1 VLLLSL
7 RGFSLEAQPKL
18 ICSQLIT
25 NKYMHEPINRR
36 HLQLSNNHHRE
47 NRKYIASTEQ
57 LVTEIVVK
65 DIKQSTKFYREL
77 GFEILRDA
85 GDFVEL
91 TWEDHQLYIAE
102 LSAYHEIASDDV
114 ELPEPPKF
122 PLANIRI
129 MVPNVDD
136 YWKLVR
142 EMGAQIVIPI
152 ADRYYGLRDFIISDP
167 DGFGV
172 RFATSSSQSSS

>member
-1 VLLLSL
+1 MQLKQFKPL
-7 RGFSLEAQPKL
+7 RIDMTLFCPHL
-18 ICSQLIT
+18 IIT
-25 NKYMHEPINRR
+25 NKYIHEPINRWN
-36 HLQLSNNHHRE
+36 LQLSNNHRQ
-47 NRKYIASTEQ
+47 NKKYVASTEQQ

-65 DIKQSTKFYREL
+65 DIQRSTKFYREL
-77 GFEILRDA
+77 GFKVLRDA

-91 TWEDHQLYIAE
+91 TWEDHRLYIAE

-114 ELPEPPKF
+114 KLPEPSKF

-129 MVPNVDD
+129 MVPNVDN
-136 YWKLVR
+136 YWKLVK
-142 EMGAQIVIPI
+142 EMGARIVIPI

-172 RFATSSSQSSS
+172 RFATSSSQSNS

>member
-1 VLLLSL
+1 M
-7 RGFSLEAQPKL
+7 GQK
-18 ICSQLIT
+18 
-25 NKYMHEPINRR
+25 KYVD
-36 HLQLSNNHHRE
+36 
-47 NRKYIASTEQ
+47 STEQ
-57 LVTEIVVK
+57 LVTEIVVR
-65 DIKQSTKFYREL
+65 DIQRSTKFYREL
-77 GFEILRDA
+77 GFKVLRDA

-91 TWEDHQLYIAE
+91 TWENHQLYVAE
-102 LSAYHEIASDDV
+102 LSAYREIASDDV
-114 ELPEPPKF
+114 KLPERSKF

-129 MVPNVDD
+129 VVPNVDD

-172 RFATSSSQSSS
+172 RFATPSSQK

>member
-1 VLLLSL
+1 M
-7 RGFSLEAQPKL
+7 GQK
-18 ICSQLIT
+18 
-25 NKYMHEPINRR
+25 
-36 HLQLSNNHHRE
+36 
-47 NRKYIASTEQ
+47 KYIDSTEQ
-57 LVTEIVVK
+57 LVTEIVVR
-65 DIKQSTKFYREL
+65 DIQRSTKFYCEL
-77 GFEILRDA
+77 GFKVLRDS

-91 TWEDHQLYIAE
+91 TWEDHQLYIAQ
-102 LSAYHEIASDDV
+102 LSAYHEITIDEV

-136 YWKLVR
+136 YWKLAK
-142 EMGAQIVIPI
+142 EKGAKIVIPV

-172 RFATSSSQSSS
+172 RFATPISSQRSSR

>member
-1 VLLLSL
+1 M
-7 RGFSLEAQPKL
+7 GKK
-18 ICSQLIT
+18 
-25 NKYMHEPINRR
+25 KYVD
-36 HLQLSNNHHRE
+36 
-47 NRKYIASTEQ
+47 STEQ
-57 LVTEIVVK
+57 LVTEIVVR
-65 DIKQSTKFYREL
+65 DIQRSTKFYREL
-77 GFEILRDA
+77 GFKVLRDA

-91 TWEDHQLYIAE
+91 TWEDHQLYVAE
-102 LSAYHEIASDDV
+102 LSAYREIASDDIKV
-114 ELPEPPKF
+114 PERSKF

-129 MVPNVDD
+129 VVPNVDD

-172 RFATSSSQSSS
+172 RFASPSLQK

>member
-1 VLLLSL
+1 M
-7 RGFSLEAQPKL
+7 GQK
-18 ICSQLIT
+18 
-25 NKYMHEPINRR
+25 
-36 HLQLSNNHHRE
+36 
-47 NRKYIASTEQ
+47 KYIDSTEQ
-57 LVTEIVVK
+57 LVAEIVVR
-65 DIKQSTKFYREL
+65 DIQRSTKFYCEL
-77 GFEILRDA
+77 GFKVLRDS

-91 TWEDHQLYIAE
+91 TWEDHQLYIAQ
-102 LSAYHEIASDDV
+102 LSAYHEITIDEV

-136 YWKLVR
+136 YWKLAK
-142 EMGAQIVIPI
+142 EKGAKIVIPV

-172 RFATSSSQSSS
+172 RFATPISSKRSSR

>member
-1 VLLLSL
+1 
-7 RGFSLEAQPKL
+7 
-18 ICSQLIT
+18 
-25 NKYMHEPINRR
+25 MHEPINRQI
-36 HLQLSNNHHRE
+36 LQMSSSNNSHHGE
-47 NRKYIASTEQ
+47 NKKYVASTEQ

-65 DIKQSTKFYREL
+65 DIKRSTRFYREL
-77 GFEILRDA
+77 GFEVLRDA

-102 LSAYHEIASDDV
+102 LSAYHEIDTDAVDLS
-114 ELPEPPKF
+114 ERPKF

-136 YWKLVR
+136 YWKLVKQ
-142 EMGAQIVIPI
+142 MGAQIVIPI

-172 RFATSSSQSSS
+172 RFATPSSQSII